1 MDDFRIVI
9 VEDEPATSRNLA
21 HVLQQVD
28 DRINVVAT
36 LVSVKES
43 VPWFKANRDHFDLV
57 FMDIRLAD
65 GMSFDIFNQAE
76 ILKPVVFVTAYND
89 YALKAF
95 KTNAIDYILK
105 PFDEQEIANALQK
118 YRLLTGRQE
127 RAAEPSYVG
136 VEQLLQQLSHI
147 TKPYKKSF
155 LVHFREK
162 LIPVETAKMA
172 WFYTSR
178 ETVYAHMADGKQYV
192 MDFTLE
198 QLEQQLDPQQFF
210 RANRQFIIN
219 RNYITEV
226 DFYFN
231 GRLLI
236 KINPVPPEHILVSKA
251 RVPEFKSWMN
261 S

>member
-1 MDDFRIVI
+1 MDEFRIVI

-21 HVLQQVD
+21 HVLQHID
-28 DRINVVAT
+28 DRITIVAL
-36 LVSVKES
+36 LVSVKEAVS
-43 VPWFKANRDHFDLV
+43 WFKINKEHYDLV
-57 FMDIRLAD
+57 FMDIRLSD
-65 GMSFDIFNQAE
+65 GMSFDIFSQAE
-76 ILKPVVFVTAYND
+76 IRKPVVFVTAYDD

-118 YRLLTGRQE
+118 YRLLTGHTE
-127 RAAEPSYVG
+127 RPAEPYVG
-136 VEQLLQQLSHI
+136 MEQLLQQLSHI
-147 TKPYKKSF
+147 TRPYKKSF

-162 LIPVETAKMA
+162 LIPVETTKIA

-178 ETVYAHMADGKQYV
+178 EMVYAHTLDNKQYV

-219 RNYITEV
+219 RNYVTEV